1 MTDGLVLVVAWA
13 EFLALLAVLA
23 AFVLRRGGRS

>member
-1 MTDGLVLVVAWA
+1 VTDGLVLLVAWA

-23 AFVLRRGGRS
+23 ALVLRRGGRS